1 MHHLFYTIVKLN
13 SLINHIQMNH
23 SPTTPEIKEVIKA
36 NHYRP
41 AISIILPFEPKMSL
55 KTELT
60 HALKIASDTVEKK
73 LTKEYPEEISV
84 LVMRKLRNIINGLNY
99 NTHKKSIAIYVSPVF
114 DKVLYLDI
122 AVEKKIFIDESF
134 EIRDLVYSKKQINKY
149 LVLMISHK
157 ECRIFLG
164 NTTDFV
170 RIMTNTPE
178 DSIAYQIDAPEKIA
192 NFSDASAMQE
202 VQLKKFLLQVDNSL
216 KIILN
221 AYKLPLFI
229 MGTEKVIGTFK
240 KITKHTGSI
249 IDFIHGNYEKVS
261 LSELLEL
268 LKPYKENWKKVIE
281 TNIVNKLIEAE
292 GNTKLVSGIR
302 DVWRTASNQKGQL
315 LVLEK
320 NYMYPAENNAASE
333 VIYKAI
339 EPFNKF
345 SYIKDA
351 VDDVIE
357 KVLENGGDVEFVE
370 EGMLAKYNHIALI
383 QYY

>member
-1 MHHLFYTIVKLN
+1 MQT
-13 SLINHIQMNH
+13 
-23 SPTTPEIKEVIKA
+23 
-36 NHYRP
+36 
-41 AISIILPFEPKMSL
+41 
-55 KTELT
+55 
-60 HALKIASDTVEKK
+60 
-73 LTKEYPEEISV
+73 
-84 LVMRKLRNIINGLNY
+84 
-99 NTHKKSIAIYVSPVF
+99 PVF

-178 DSIAYQIDAPEKIA
+178 DSIAYQIDASEQIA
-192 NFSDASAMQE
+192 NFLDASDMQE

-229 MGTEKVIGTFK
+229 MGTEKVLGTFK
-240 KITKHTGSI
+240 KIAKHNGSI

-261 LSELLEL
+261 LHELLDL

-281 TNIVNKLIEAE
+281 TNIVNKLINDEL
-292 GNTKLVSGIR
+292 NIHINLIR
-302 DVWRTASNQKGQL
+302 IKCKYFFNLIYL
-315 LVLEK
+315 LEI
-320 NYMYPAENNAASE
+320 N
-333 VIYKAI
+333 IFI
-339 EPFNKF
+339 QIFN
-345 SYIKDA
+345 S
-351 VDDVIE
+351 
-357 KVLENGGDVEFVE
+357 
-370 EGMLAKYNHIALI
+370 
-383 QYY
+383 